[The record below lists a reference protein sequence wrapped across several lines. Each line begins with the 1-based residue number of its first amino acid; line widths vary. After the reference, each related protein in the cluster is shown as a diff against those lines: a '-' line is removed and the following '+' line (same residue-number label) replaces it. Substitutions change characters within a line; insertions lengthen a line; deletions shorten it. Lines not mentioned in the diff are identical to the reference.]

1 MPRNLWDDAEAS
13 GFRDDL
19 AQRIYTSR
27 LLGRDDTLVLHGGGN
42 TSVKTI
48 GRDVFGR
55 DVEILYVK
63 GSGHDL
69 IDINSSGFTPLRC
82 EPTRQLAE
90 LAALTDSKMV
100 NELSSY
106 SLDAS
111 APAASVE
118 AILHA
123 ILPFKFVDHTHAN
136 AIVTLTNSVDGP
148 ARIRDVFGEVALIV
162 PYAMPGFKLSR
173 AVRDIIAKSSVDG
186 YIGMILM
193 NHGVFSW
200 GDTAKESYDR
210 MITLVQMA
218 EDYIDKQPLHQLPV
232 DTSSERAELGEIVA
246 LRREISRVAGSP
258 VLLRTFDDDRS
269 RQFLSRSDIRS
280 VSQRGPATP
289 DHAIRTKR
297 LPMLGRDVDSYAA
310 EYTRYFNDNSTDGL
324 EILDSAPR
332 VILDSKIGFAVAG
345 KSSKDIRIA
354 EDIYRHTM
362 DIIERAE
369 DRLGGYRA
377 LPESDL
383 FEMEYWD
390 LEQAKLKRTGKPKV
404 FAGEVTL
411 VTGSAS
417 GIGKACAKSLL
428 ARGAVVVGVDISPH
442 ETLGEGNSTFE
453 ADVTN
458 RDQMERVLDAAV
470 RTYGGLDML
479 VLSAGVFPPT
489 EFVAGMSMDS
499 WRRTMSLNLDSAFQL
514 LSIAHPFLKQSPR
527 GARVVV
533 IGSKNV
539 PAPGPG
545 AAAYSVS
552 KAALTQLTRVLAL
565 EWSGDNVRI
574 NTVHPN
580 AVFDTGV
587 WNDEKIAARA
597 KAYGMTPE
605 QYRKNNLL
613 GVEIKSSDVAELVVE
628 MCGPLFS
635 KVHGAQIAI
644 DGGNER
650 TI

>member
-1 MPRNLWDDAEAS
+1 MPRNLWDNVEAS
-13 GFRDDL
+13 TFRDDL
-19 AQRIYTSR
+19 AQRIYSSR

-48 GRDVFGR
+48 GDDVSGR
-55 DVEILYVK
+55 AVEILYVK

-69 IDINSSGFTPLRC
+69 IDIDTKGFTPLRC
-82 EPTRQLAE
+82 DPTKELAE
-90 LAALTDSKMV
+90 LAELTDLRMT

-111 APAASVE
+111 APPASVE

-123 ILPFKFVDHTHAN
+123 ILPFKFVDHTHAD
-136 AIVTLTNSVDGP
+136 AIVTLTNSVDGLS
-148 ARIRDVFGEVALIV
+148 RIREVFAKSALIV
-162 PYAMPGFKLSR
+162 PYVMPGFKLSR
-173 AVRDIIAKSSVDG
+173 NVRDMLTRSSLEG
-186 YIGMILM
+186 YVGMILM

-200 GDTAKESYDR
+200 GDTAKESYER
-210 MITLVQMA
+210 MISLVQMA
-218 EDYIDKQPLHQLPV
+218 EDYLHEQPLRE
-232 DTSSERAELGEIVA
+232 SSFEPAGQHAELGNIAE
-246 LRREISRVAGSP
+246 LRREISRRAGGP

-269 RQFLSRSDIRS
+269 RRFVSRLDIES

-289 DHAIRTKR
+289 DHVIRTKR
-297 LPMLGRDVDSYAA
+297 LPMFGSNVDSYAD
-310 EYTRYFNDNSTDGL
+310 EYARYFNNNSTGGL
-324 EILDSAPR
+324 EMLDPAPR
-332 VILDSKIGFAVAG
+332 VILERRIGFAVSG
-345 KSSKDIRIA
+345 KSSKDLRIV

-362 DIIERAE
+362 DIIENAE

-377 LPESDL
+377 LAENDL

-390 LEQAKLKRTGKPKV
+390 LEQAKLKRAGNQGM
-404 FAGEVTL
+404 FAGEVAM

-417 GIGKACAKSLL
+417 GIGKACTKSLL
-428 ARGAVVVGVDISPH
+428 ARGAAVIGVDISPH
-442 ETLGEGNSTFE
+442 QPLGQANSPFE
-453 ADVTN
+453 ADVTDP
-458 RDQMERVLDAAV
+458 DQVRRVLDEAV
-470 RTYGGLDML
+470 RLYGGLDML
-479 VLSAGVFPPT
+479 VLSAGIFPPT
-489 EFVAGMSMDS
+489 EFVANMSIES

-514 LSIAHPFLKQSPR
+514 LSMAYPFLRQSPR

-539 PAPGPG
+539 AAPGPG

-552 KAALTQLTRVLAL
+552 KAALTQLMRVLAL
-565 EWSGDNVRI
+565 EWSGDRIRI

-580 AVFDTGV
+580 SVFDTGV
-587 WNDEKIAARA
+587 WTEEKLAARA

-605 QYRKNNLL
+605 QYRRNNLL
-613 GVEIKSSDVAELVVE
+613 GVEISSVDVAELVAE

-635 KVHGAQIAI
+635 KVHGAQIPI
-644 DGGNER
+644 DGGTER